1 MSRNLEKAGSLF
13 NIICRSKH
21 EDCVSFFDHL
31 NDRGIELVCKL
42 LYFIISGDL
51 ELHSTSHEKLKKKL
65 KKHKNEIKK
74 LFLVPRH
81 DLDIAKK
88 KKFCKQEELLAV

>member
-51 ELHSTSHEKLKKKL
+51 ELHSTSHEKLKK
-65 KKHKNEIKK
+65 N
-74 LFLVPRH
+74 
-81 DLDIAKK
+81 
-88 KKFCKQEELLAV
+88 